1 MSIYPSLALD
11 SEWMF
16 AAELKSNAVEPVLT
30 DWSLAPVEAWVIS
43 ATGECQGG
51 NI

>member
-1 MSIYPSLALD
+1 
-11 SEWMF
+11 MF

-43 ATGECQGG
+43 PTGECQGG